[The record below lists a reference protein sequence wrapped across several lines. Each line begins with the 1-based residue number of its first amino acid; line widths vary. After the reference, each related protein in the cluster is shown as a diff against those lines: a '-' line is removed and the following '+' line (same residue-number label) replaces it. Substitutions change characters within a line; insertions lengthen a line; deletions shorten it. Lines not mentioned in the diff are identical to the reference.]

1 MDEAQVAAN
10 GGTNPGHDRPIPVF
24 HTDPVLVAMS
34 RQAHQAILNRLTA
47 EVLDAVAE
55 GDAARE
61 AARLAAWLR
70 ADFLPW
76 VRDREKQTVDSGLRD
91 ALRSDRGVL
100 VGLEGLLAGS
110 SSYDAANWTR
120 QIHRGATILLAR
132 LEYLEG
138 QARSHGA
145 ESLP

>member
-1 MDEAQVAAN
+1 MDEAKVTAT
-10 GGTNPGHDRPIPVF
+10 GGSRVPEGPPDSLTT
-24 HTDPVLVAMS
+24 TDPVLIAMS

-55 GDAARE
+55 GDTAVAE
-61 AARLAAWLR
+61 AARLSAWLR

-76 VRDREKQTVDSGLRD
+76 TKDRENQSSDQSVRA

-100 VGLEGLLAGS
+100 IGLESLLAGS
-110 SSYDAANWTR
+110 HGYDAANWTR
-120 QIHRGATILLAR
+120 QIHRSATVLLAR

-138 QARSHGA
+138 
-145 ESLP
+145 

>member
-1 MDEAQVAAN
+1 MAAN
-10 GGTNPGHDRPIPVF
+10 GGAEVGQDRPIPVF

-55 GDAARE
+55 GDAAARE

-76 VRDREKQTVDSGLRD
+76 VRDREKQTADSGLRD

-100 VGLEGLLAGS
+100 LGLESLLTGA

-120 QIHRGATILLAR
+120 QIHRSATIMLAR

-138 QARSHGA
+138 
-145 ESLP
+145 